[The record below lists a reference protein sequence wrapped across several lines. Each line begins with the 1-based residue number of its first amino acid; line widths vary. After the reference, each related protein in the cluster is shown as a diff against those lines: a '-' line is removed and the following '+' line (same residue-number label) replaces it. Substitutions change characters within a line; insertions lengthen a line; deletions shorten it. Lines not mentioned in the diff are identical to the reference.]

1 MLKDY
6 DLQPALASFD
16 ANRAKAWF
24 SDKLGIEPTWDDGA
38 QLDYQFGKS
47 GFGVY
52 EAATAGTA
60 KNTVASWNVPDVAAE
75 VQRLRARGVVFEDYD
90 FGDFKTVD
98 GIMTDPDGNKTAWFK
113 DADGNIH
120 TLVTIPQMPDTRV
133 TAMIA
138 TADLARARR
147 WYGEVLGFGEPAFEL
162 PGVVVAYRSGDG
174 SFSVYQTSF
183 AGTAQNTVAEWAV
196 DDLRGEVA
204 ALRDRGVQ
212 FEDLEFD
219 SPEHT
224 AVRTVDGIA
233 TGPERGSLEAWFRD
247 PDGNW
252 LSIREDHETP

>member
-1 MLKDY
+1 MLSDY
-6 DLQPALASFD
+6 DLQPSLASFD
-16 ANRAKAWF
+16 VPRARQWF
-24 SDKLGIEPTWDDGA
+24 SDKLGIEPTDDDGV

-75 VQRLRARGVVFEDYD
+75 VERLRARGVVFEDYD

-98 GIMTDPDGNKTAWFK
+98 GIMTDPEGNKTAWFK

-120 TLVTIPQMPDTRV
+120 TLVTIPQMPETKV

-138 TADLARARR
+138 TADLDRAKK
-147 WYGEVLGFGEPAFEL
+147 WYAEKLAFTDPVFEL
-162 PGVVVAYRSGDG
+162 PGEVVAYRSGAG
-174 SFSVYQTSF
+174 SFSVYRTSF
-183 AGTAQNTVAEWAV
+183 AGTAQNTVAEWPV
-196 DDLRGEVA
+196 DDLRAEVK
-204 ALRDRGVQ
+204 ALRDRGVE

-219 SPEHT
+219 TPEGT
-224 AVRTVDGIA
+224 PLKTEDGIA
-233 TGPERGSLEAWFRD
+233 TGPESGSMQAWFRD

-252 LSIREDHETP
+252 LSIREEHETP

>member
-1 MLKDY
+1 MLSDY
-6 DLQPALASFD
+6 DLQPSLASFD
-16 ANRAKAWF
+16 AKRARQWF
-24 SDKLGIEPTWDDGA
+24 SEKLGIEPTFDDGV
-38 QLDYQFGKS
+38 QVDYQFGKS

-75 VQRLRARGVVFEDYD
+75 VARLRARGVVFEDYD
-90 FGDFKTVD
+90 FGDYKTVD
-98 GIMTDPDGNKTAWFK
+98 GIMTDPEGNKTAWFK

-120 TLVTIPQMPDTRV
+120 TLVTIPQMPGTKV

-138 TADLARARR
+138 TADLDRAKA
-147 WYGEVLGFGEPAFEL
+147 WYGEKLGFTDPVFEL
-162 PGVVVAYRSGDG
+162 PGEVVSYRSGEG
-174 SFSVYQTSF
+174 SFSVYRTTF

-196 DDLRGEVA
+196 DDLRTEAA

-212 FEDLEFD
+212 FEELEFD
-219 SPEHT
+219 TPEG
-224 AVRTVDGIA
+224 RRLKTVDGIA
-233 TGPERGSLEAWFRD
+233 TAPSGSMQAWFRD